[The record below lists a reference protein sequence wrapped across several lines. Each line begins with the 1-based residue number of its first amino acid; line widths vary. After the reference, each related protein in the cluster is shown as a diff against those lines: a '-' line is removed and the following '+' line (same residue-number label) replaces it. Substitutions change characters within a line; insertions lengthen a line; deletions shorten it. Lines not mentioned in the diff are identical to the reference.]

1 MAGDCEVWRGEVKTR
16 RFLAYPLVL
25 LLLVFLLDKIFLLP
39 VVKTFV
45 KSDFTFIYYESREEL
60 FDALVKE
67 QQAGQNKKDIMLIL
81 GSSRLLYFDAEDLAD
96 YYPEWN
102 IYNFSSAVTT
112 PAYYLYYLEK
122 ILDKGI
128 RPKMVLLETA
138 PNQFNASSS
147 VFRESNLTYSFD
159 LPFLLKY
166 ASLFGKDYLSFYMG
180 NLLFA
185 VGKNKPNLS
194 NVYKRITHPDK
205 KAILDMEKKLR
216 KYLVDNKGN
225 ALSPVEDYV
234 EKDAAILGA
243 TSRRTV
249 DWLYSSYRHSE
260 MQEGFYHLLLE
271 RLEKEKIPVIVVHPY
286 GAYQMQ
292 AMEDGLP
299 VIEDWKKRV
308 YEITES
314 YGFQVHDLR
323 EKREDFFCNSFVDGG
338 HMSKDCYHPFMRY
351 VMAEHYKMNN

>member
-1 MAGDCEVWRGEVKTR
+1 MKTR
-16 RFLAYPLVL
+16 RFLLYPLVL
-25 LLLVFLLDKIFLLP
+25 LVLIFALDKIFLLP

-45 KSDFTFIYYESREEL
+45 KSDFTFIYYESREAL
-60 FDALVKE
+60 FDSLVKE
-67 QQAGQNKKDIMLIL
+67 QQEEKNRKNLMLIL
-81 GSSRLLYFDAEDLAD
+81 GSSRLLYFDADDLAD

-122 ILDKGI
+122 ILDAGI
-128 RPKMVLLETA
+128 RPKLVLLETA

-159 LPFLLKY
+159 LPFLVKY
-166 ASLFGKDYLSFYMG
+166 AALFGKDYLSFYMG

-194 NVYKRITHPDK
+194 NVYKRIIHPDK

-216 KYLVDNKGN
+216 SYLVEKKGN

-234 EKDAAILGA
+234 EKDAAILEA

-249 DWLYSSYRHSE
+249 DWLYSSYRYSD
-260 MQEGFYHLLLE
+260 MQEAFYKILLE
-271 RLEKEKIPVIVVHPY
+271 RLQKEKIPVIIVRPY
-286 GAYQMQ
+286 GSYPMQ
-292 AMEDGLP
+292 EMADGLP
-299 VIEDWKKRV
+299 AIEDWKKRN
-308 YEITES
+308 YSISES
-314 YGFQVHDLR
+314 YGFTVHDMR
-323 EKREDFFCNSFVDGG
+323 EKKKEFYCNSFVDGG

-351 VMAEHYKMNN
+351 VMSENYKMNN